1 MPPKKSS
8 NSGPGSD
15 SKSPLSRRHI
25 LVTAGEGQSGR
36 AIIECLLQGA
46 DFQGKFAQV
55 TALIFSDEDKDLK
68 SMGAKVLAYEEIKGS
83 LATELK
89 NANVD
94 TIMLIP
100 PARKVGHSSSPS
112 FYVSALDSSPS
123 HSSRQSSLETGD
135 PGCVA

>member
-1 MPPKKSS
+1 
-8 NSGPGSD
+8 
-15 SKSPLSRRHI
+15 
-25 LVTAGEGQSGR
+25 VTAGEGQSGR

-100 PARKVGHSSSPS
+100 PARKVGHTS
-112 FYVSALDSSPS
+112 FYISALDSSPS
-123 HSSRQSSLETGD
+123 QSSGQSSLETED